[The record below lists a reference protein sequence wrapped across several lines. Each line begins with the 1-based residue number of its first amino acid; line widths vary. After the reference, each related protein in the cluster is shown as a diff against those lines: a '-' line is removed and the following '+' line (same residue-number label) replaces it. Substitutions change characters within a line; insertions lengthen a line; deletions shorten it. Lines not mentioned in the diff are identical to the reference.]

1 MLYKPLYYCDPKF
14 LDRNQQQQQQT
25 KPHLLPEIQMNQQ
38 FKSLQNIQH
47 TSRATDA
54 LLSGRNS
61 LFDQLQE
68 PLTQRSSYQS
78 IIKNKKFSLNQ
89 EQQNQKKVL
98 LVQFEDMGIQNN
110 QPKSILKRKN
120 SNSSQQ
126 SDVLDFFELVEDQPV
141 RNKKHIILEPLQSTP
156 SPQMANAISPK
167 RVSFNKQIQ
176 VKLIIDDYTECN
188 EKRIQ
193 SRHHLRRQTTDFI
206 N

>member
-1 MLYKPLYYCDPKF
+1 MLYKPLYYSDPKF
-14 LDRNQQQQQQT
+14 LDRNQQQQQQP

-98 LVQFEDMGIQNN
+98 LVKFEDMGIQNN

-176 VKLIIDDYTECN
+176 VKLIIDDYTESN